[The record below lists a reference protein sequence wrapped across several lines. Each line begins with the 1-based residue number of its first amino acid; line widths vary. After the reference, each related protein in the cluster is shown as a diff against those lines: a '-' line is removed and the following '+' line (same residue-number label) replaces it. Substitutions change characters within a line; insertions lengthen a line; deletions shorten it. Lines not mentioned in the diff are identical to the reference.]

1 VSTSSPR
8 VILKFG
14 ASTNTRVTIVILGPR
29 LVSLGLE
36 HVNQTKKADNL
47 ERGSNLRLL
56 DMVYADEI

>member
-1 VSTSSPR
+1 M
-8 VILKFG
+8 I
-14 ASTNTRVTIVILGPR
+14 VTLGPR

-47 ERGSNLRLL
+47 ERGSNLPLL